1 MLLKSWISCT
11 GVSLKKS
18 SVPLDVKV
26 FIMNMCFCLI
36 RIAKIPEEEIEKTF
50 QSLCQQV
57 KIGIKNVIQ
66 SLSPQ
71 SVKVDAL
78 GHEVRVKEELEVSC
92 YCRSVCCIF
101 LNLWIYICTLLL
113 LLQVWNSMLSENM
126 FVAATLCQDAWTKVC
141 CQAIKERVDRVR
153 IVWNLV
159 YTVCNTCCCG

>member
-66 SLSPQ
+66 SLSPL

-92 YCRSVCCIF
+92 YCRSVCCMF
-101 LNLWIYICTLLL
+101 LNLWIYIYYLYYCCRCG
-113 LLQVWNSMLSENM
+113 
-126 FVAATLCQDAWTKVC
+126 TLCFQRICLWLQHC
-141 CQAIKERVDRVR
+141 VR
-153 IVWNLV
+153 MHGLRSAARQ
-159 YTVCNTCCCG
+159 